1 MAILVTYDD
10 IRAAGTQ
17 PWQLDNAALQSIRF
31 QGESPPG
38 TPLDWSGVDLT
49 HSDPCPVLTVRRDK
63 RGPHLKLLNH
73 NSHGHGEIC

>member
-1 MAILVTYDD
+1 MTFEE
-10 IRAAGTQ
+10 IRAAGEQ
-17 PWQLDNAALQSIRF
+17 DWRLDNTALKSIRF

-63 RGPHLKLLNH
+63 GARIFDGRTTAAMGMAEDVESLR
-73 NSHGHGEIC
+73 